1 MPTESWMAFPFG
13 LFSLYYILQ
22 KRKLRSIFAL
32 LFFVLAFKRI
42 SILAVCLALLIFWF
56 FYKYRKKEFK
66 PNIALI
72 WFIVLN
78 STLLVVIYSFIQGDF
93 DSIIKDVTG
102 LSPNHFTQGR
112 LRIYTDSVNHFDEN
126 LLFGNSLGS
135 TNIFLSENFP
145 DIHFLHSDILK
156 IILELG
162 IVSYL
167 IWLFV
172 FFKIN
177 LVNTKAI
184 PVLIFMNIL
193 FLSDNVFIYFD
204 TLFIFYLMI
213 VLYNSNSDENRESL

>member
-13 LFSLYYILQ
+13 LFSLHYILQ
-22 KRKLRSIFAL
+22 KRKLRMVIAL
-32 LFFVLAFKRI
+32 LLFVFAFKRI
-42 SILAVCLALLIFWF
+42 SMLALCLGLLIFWF
-56 FYKYRKKEFK
+56 FYKYRKKVFK
-66 PNIALI
+66 PNRTLI
-72 WFIVLN
+72 WFIFLN
-78 STLLVVIYSFIQGDF
+78 SFLLVIIYNFIQGNF
-93 DSIIKDVTG
+93 DVFIKETTG

-112 LRIYTDSVNHFDEN
+112 LRIYTDSVNYFDDN

-135 TNIFLSENFP
+135 TNIFLSEKFP

-162 IVSYL
+162 IVSYV
-167 IWLFV
+167 IWLIV

-177 LVNTKAI
+177 LVSTKAV
-184 PVLIFMNIL
+184 PLLIFMNIL

-213 VLYNSNSDENRESL
+213 LSYNNNLNEK